1 MNSQVIIAVGV
12 DIGTTTTQMIISR
25 LTLENTG
32 GYGMAPK
39 IEITKKE
46 ILHQSEIYF
55 TPLKSGGEIDGAAVR
70 SIISDEFGKA
80 ACSRDKIDT
89 GAVIITGESSRKRNA
104 EEVCGAISEFAG
116 DFVAASCGPDLESVL
131 AGKGSG
137 CAELSAKVE
146 NMGKV
151 CCNIDIGGG
160 TSNLCCFEGGKTL
173 SDCCLDIGGRL
184 IKVNESGNITYI
196 APKLKALAERH
207 GISLE
212 PGDFL
217 NVEKAEQVCSLMT
230 HVLEAAVGLREKN
243 ADFDLLLTNHGLTDK
258 PDIITFSGG
267 VADCVANDYED
278 FRFGD
283 IGVIFGRTLRKSRFF
298 EKNMIA
304 AVPETMRATVIG
316 AGSFSLELSGGT
328 IEYGNVALPLK
339 AMPVIR
345 LTLEKDS
352 DIDGFGE
359 KAAEE
364 IKRFARIYENKLPAI
379 SFEGIK
385 SPSFSQIERLAE
397 QLSAL
402 IKQEGLKTLAA
413 VTERD
418 MAKAL
423 GQAVKRFA
431 GRDSSFI
438 CIDGISCKEGDF
450 IDIGTPV
457 ANGKAVPVTVR
468 TLVFG

>member
-1 MNSQVIIAVGV
+1 MNSQIIIAVGV

-184 IKVNESGNITYI
+184 IKVNESGNY
-196 APKLKALAERH
+196 
-207 GISLE
+207 
-212 PGDFL
+212 
-217 NVEKAEQVCSLMT
+217 
-230 HVLEAAVGLREKN
+230 
-243 ADFDLLLTNHGLTDK
+243 
-258 PDIITFSGG
+258 
-267 VADCVANDYED
+267 
-278 FRFGD
+278 
-283 IGVIFGRTLRKSRFF
+283 
-298 EKNMIA
+298 
-304 AVPETMRATVIG
+304 
-316 AGSFSLELSGGT
+316 
-328 IEYGNVALPLK
+328 
-339 AMPVIR
+339 
-345 LTLEKDS
+345 
-352 DIDGFGE
+352 
-359 KAAEE
+359 
-364 IKRFARIYENKLPAI
+364 
-379 SFEGIK
+379 
-385 SPSFSQIERLAE
+385 
-397 QLSAL
+397 
-402 IKQEGLKTLAA
+402 KT
-413 VTERD
+413 
-418 MAKAL
+418 
-423 GQAVKRFA
+423 
-431 GRDSSFI
+431 
-438 CIDGISCKEGDF
+438 
-450 IDIGTPV
+450 
-457 ANGKAVPVTVR
+457 
-468 TLVFG
+468 